1 MTEKE
6 NIDLIQREIEAFN
19 RKDWDA
25 YLACFD
31 KSVLTLEPDE
41 DSPILGHEGLKR
53 RVVTYTRAFPDV
65 RLETERM
72 FGQGDLVCLNSLFIG
87 THKGDL
93 PGPGGIQTA
102 EGSPI
107 VDLIYTTVA
116 RNVAGRTTTPNGCG
130 TGRCSRFC
138 CRRTAFRCFYRRY
151 W

>member
-65 RLETERM
+65 RLETERL

-93 PGPGGIQTA
+93 PGPGGTQIPAT
-102 EGSPI
+102 GKSVRVHGCSVFRI
-107 VDLIYTTVA
+107 
-116 RNVAGRTTTPNGCG
+116 RRGRITEFIGYYDQVELFNQIGKKV
-130 TGRCSRFC
+130 RLQ
-138 CRRTAFRCFYRRY
+138 
-151 W
+151 